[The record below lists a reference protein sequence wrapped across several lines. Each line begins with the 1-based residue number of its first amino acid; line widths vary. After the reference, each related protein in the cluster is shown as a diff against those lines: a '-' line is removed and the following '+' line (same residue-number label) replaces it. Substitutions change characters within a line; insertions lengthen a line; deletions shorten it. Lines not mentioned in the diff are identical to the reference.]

1 MAEDFNKDTQKRIA
15 AVKGEEAIQRNLSAI
30 LQDRITKTG
39 NLTTAQKELIAE
51 IKGQKDLESK
61 LTSIQEK
68 KNEIIEKYKGVNK
81 DIGIA
86 LLKQLEDAE
95 ELVKQEKQRKDL
107 ADEINGYYEDAND
120 SLYTSLGTMGDM
132 LKAGTGIAASMAL
145 FKGLTEQI
153 GAAFKNTIGFA
164 SELNKELG
172 MDGGQAMLQGFKNLS
187 PEILFSRFSVE
198 ELNQA
203 TRDFAETMGTTA
215 GLTNN
220 MRNAMAEMTKFG
232 VGGEDAAKLAQSFDS
247 ATGDSKQLT
256 TDIKNMA
263 KDAGVMAGG
272 VFKDLGAQQRRIVGL
287 TEKEIKLLA
296 KKTIELS
303 KQGLHLS
310 DMQDIANNM
319 MDIESTMKAQSK
331 ARVMLQGKLTQ
342 DQIQGMSAMQA
353 AALEFQNTGD
363 DSALLDAMEQ
373 TKMSAEQFAKLGPRG
388 QEIYAEAI
396 GVSADKLAEMIQI
409 QSATVEESGPLAD
422 AATTAM
428 EIWERVPGG
437 LKEATTGLIAYIA
450 QMAILN
456 TMQGRGTG
464 IGNLRNLNPFKKKGG
479 GGGGVPGMEST
490 QDAGGQAGQ
499 AAQGSGGGLKSLAD
513 GLREMGDAKVLAGVG
528 VVALAGPAFVIALP
542 SIPFLLFMGKVKL
555 KALEENFGGLGRG
568 LAQMSQGALG
578 ALTMMLVGP
587 ALAVGLLAI
596 PFLAFMSIPATGPI
610 IQANFTALAAGLAA
624 FGNPGTAVFVLIGIG
639 LMALLGA
646 AMIPFAYAL
655 SLLSPLVEAFGNII
669 VGVMSAVP
677 PIIQAIADGFV
688 TMLGAITPEAIAGL
702 LLLGP
707 ALMLASVGMLAFSA
721 SLLVGAFASWFGGGL
736 VDQIVELSKVGPG
749 VKDAGD
755 GLAAVADNMSIVT
768 ESMSGMGDLVSPM
781 YQLSGA
787 LYSISGGLVAVAGA
801 GLLAIPIF
809 GAIAGLAA
817 LAPTLMGLGEFFGF
831 GGGDSESSDSSGGG
845 NAELLEE
852 IKGLRSDIK
861 AQPIV
866 LNIDGK
872 AVQKITRVQSRQ
884 SVSTRGFS

>member
-1 MAEDFNKDTQKRIA
+1 MADDKNKSLKERKELLQAEYNFTQKIIA
-15 AVKGEEAIQRNLSAI
+15 AANTTTELSERATESKAQLLTQLAQESDLKSKISTIDEAIEEMLKEQVERGDEVN
-30 LQDRITKTG
+30 QHYITQLDSMKK
-39 NLTTAQKELIAE
+39 LLKDKQKEKE
-51 IKGQKDLESK
+51 IEDELKGIK
-61 LTSIQEK
+61 
-68 KNEIIEKYKGVNK
+68 
-81 DIGIA
+81 
-86 LLKQLEDAE
+86 
-95 ELVKQEKQRKDL
+95 
-107 ADEINGYYEDAND
+107 EDAND

-132 LKAGTGIAASMAL
+132 LKAGTAIGAAMAL

-153 GAAFKNTIGFA
+153 GAAFQNTIGFA

-172 MDGGQAMLQGFKNLS
+172 MDGGQAMLQGIKNLS

-422 AATTAM
+422 AAAGAM
-428 EIWERVPGG
+428 ELWERVPGG

-464 IGNLRNLNPFKKKGG
+464 IGNLKNLNPFKKKG

-568 LAQMSQGALG
+568 LAQMSQAALG

-587 ALAVGLLAI
+587 ALAIGLLAI

-639 LMALLGA
+639 LMAALGA

-831 GGGDSESSDSSGGG
+831 GGGDSESSDSSRGG

>member
-1 MAEDFNKDTQKRIA
+1 
-15 AVKGEEAIQRNLSAI
+15 
-30 LQDRITKTG
+30 
-39 NLTTAQKELIAE
+39 
-51 IKGQKDLESK
+51 
-61 LTSIQEK
+61 
-68 KNEIIEKYKGVNK
+68 
-81 DIGIA
+81 
-86 LLKQLEDAE
+86 
-95 ELVKQEKQRKDL
+95 
-107 ADEINGYYEDAND
+107 
-120 SLYTSLGTMGDM
+120 M
-132 LKAGTGIAASMAL
+132 LKAGTAIGAAMAL

-153 GAAFKNTIGFA
+153 GAAFQNTIGFA

-172 MDGGQAMLQGFKNLS
+172 LNGAESMRMGFQNLS
-187 PEILFSRFSVE
+187 PDIIFSRYSVE
-198 ELNQA
+198 QLNQA
-203 TRDFAETMGTTA
+203 TKDFAETMGTTA
-215 GLTNN
+215 GLTTG
-220 MRNAMAEMTKFG
+220 MRNSMAEMSAYG
-232 VGGEDAAKLAQSFDS
+232 VGGPEAAKLAQSFES
-247 ATGDSKQLT
+247 ASGDAGAM
-256 TDIKNMA
+256 TDEIKEMA
-263 KDAGVMAGG
+263 KDAGVMSSV
-272 VFKDLGAQQRRIVGL
+272 VFKDLASQQRLMVGM
-287 TEKEIKLLA
+287 TEKEIKLLT
-296 KKTIELS
+296 KKTIEIN
-303 KQGLHLS
+303 KQGLALS
-310 DMQDIANNM
+310 DMKDIADSM
-319 MDIESTMKAQSK
+319 MDIEGTMKAQAK

-342 DQIQGMSAMQA
+342 QQIEGMTAMNA
-353 AALEFQNTGD
+353 AALEYQRTGD
-363 DSALLDAMEQ
+363 ETALLDALKE
-373 TKMSAEQFAKLGPRG
+373 TNMSAQQFKELGPRG
-388 QEIYAEAI
+388 QEVYAQSI
-396 GVSADKLAEMIQI
+396 GMTADKLAEMIQKQEQAQKI
-409 QSATVEESGPLAD
+409 EESGAFGK
-422 AATTAM
+422 AAASALEM
-428 EIWERVPGG
+428 WERIPGG
-437 LKEATTGLIAYIA
+437 LKEATTGLISYIA

-464 IGNLRNLNPFKKKGG
+464 LGNLNPFKKKGG

-499 AAQGSGGGLKSLAD
+499 AAQGSGGGLKSLAE

-568 LAQMSQGALG
+568 LAQMPQGALG

-596 PFLAFMSIPATGPI
+596 PFLAFMSIPAIGPI

-639 LMALLGA
+639 LMAALGA
-646 AMIPFAYAL
+646 AMIPFAFAL
-655 SLLSPLVEAFGNII
+655 SLLSPLVEAFGNVI

-736 VDQIVELSKVGPG
+736 VDQIVELGKVGPG

-831 GGGDSESSDSSGGG
+831 GGGDSESSDSSSDG

>member
-39 NLTTAQKELIAE
+39 NLTTAQKELIDE
-51 IKGQKDLESK
+51 IKGQKSLESK

-132 LKAGTGIAASMAL
+132 LKAGTGIAAAMAL

-153 GAAFKNTIGFA
+153 GAAFQNTIGFA

-172 MDGGQAMLQGFKNLS
+172 MDGGQAMLQGIKNLS

-203 TRDFAETMGTTA
+203 TKDFAETMGTTA

-247 ATGDSKQLT
+247 ATGDSQQLT

-263 KDAGVMAGG
+263 KDAGVMASG

-342 DQIQGMSAMQA
+342 DQIQGMGAMQA
-353 AALEFQNTGD
+353 AALEYQRTGD
-363 DSALLDAMEQ
+363 EKALQKAIEQ
-373 TKMSAEQFAKLGPRG
+373 TKMSAEQFAELGPRG
-388 QEIYAEAI
+388 QEVYAEAI

-409 QSATVEESGPLAD
+409 QSATVTESGPLAD
-422 AATTAM
+422 AASTAM
-428 EIWERVPGG
+428 ELWERVPGG

-464 IGNLRNLNPFKKKGG
+464 LGNLNPFKKKGG

-555 KALEENFGGLGRG
+555 KALEENFGSLGRG
-568 LAQMSQGALG
+568 LAQMPQGALG

-639 LMALLGA
+639 LMAALGA
-646 AMIPFAYAL
+646 AMIPFAFAL
-655 SLLSPLVEAFGNII
+655 SLLSPLIEAFGNVI

-781 YQLSGA
+781 FQLSSA

-817 LAPTLMGLGEFFGF
+817 LAPTLMGLGEFFGM

>member
-15 AVKGEEAIQRNLSAI
+15 AIKGEEAIQRNLSAI

-107 ADEINGYYEDAND
+107 SDEINGYYEDANA

-132 LKAGTGIAASMAL
+132 LKAGTAIGAAMAL

-153 GAAFKNTIGFA
+153 GAGFKNTIGFA

-172 MDGGQAMLQGFKNLS
+172 MDGGQAMLQGIKNLS

-655 SLLSPLVEAFGNII
+655 SLLSPLVEAFGNVI

-736 VDQIVELSKVGPG
+736 VDQIVELGKVGPG

-781 YQLSGA
+781 FQLSSA

-809 GAIAGLAA
+809 GAMAGLAA
-817 LAPTLMGLGEFFGF
+817 LAPTLMGLGEFFGM
-831 GGGDSESSDSSGGG
+831 GGGDSESSDSSSGG

>member
-95 ELVKQEKQRKDL
+95 ELVKKEKQIKDL
-107 ADEINGYYEDAND
+107 SDEINGYREDAND

-153 GAAFKNTIGFA
+153 GAAFQNTIGFA

-428 EIWERVPGG
+428 ELWERVPGG

>member
-247 ATGDSKQLT
+247 ATGDSKKLT

-353 AALEFQNTGD
+353 AALEFQNTGKD
-363 DSALLDAMEQ
+363 DALRDAIEQ
-373 TKMSAEQFAKLGPRG
+373 TKISAEQFAELGPRG
-388 QEIYAEAI
+388 QEVYAEAI

-409 QSATVEESGPLAD
+409 QSATVEESGPMAD

-437 LKEATTGLIAYIA
+437 LKEATTGLIAYIG

-464 IGNLRNLNPFKKKGG
+464 IGNLKNLNPFKKKG

-736 VDQIVELSKVGPG
+736 VDQIVELGKVGPG

-755 GLAAVADNMSIVT
+755 GLASVADNMSIVT

-781 YQLSGA
+781 FQLSSA

-809 GAIAGLAA
+809 GAMAGLAA
-817 LAPTLMGLGEFFGF
+817 LAPTLMGLGEFFGM
-831 GGGDSESSDSSGGG
+831 GGGDSESSDSSSGG

>member
-107 ADEINGYYEDAND
+107 ADEINGYYEDANA

-132 LKAGTGIAASMAL
+132 LKAGTAIGAAMAL

-153 GAAFKNTIGFA
+153 GAGFKNTIGFA

-172 MDGGQAMLQGFKNLS
+172 MDGGQAMLQGIKNLS

-263 KDAGVMAGG
+263 KDAGVMASG

-353 AALEFQNTGD
+353 AALEFQNTGKD
-363 DSALLDAMEQ
+363 DALLDAMEQ

-736 VDQIVELSKVGPG
+736 VDQIVELGKVGPG

-781 YQLSGA
+781 FQLSSA

>member
-107 ADEINGYYEDAND
+107 ADEINGYYEDANA

-422 AATTAM
+422 AAAGAM
-428 EIWERVPGG
+428 ELWERVPGG

-639 LMALLGA
+639 LMAALGA

>member
-1 MAEDFNKDTQKRIA
+1 MADDKNKSLKERKELLQAEYNFTQKIIA
-15 AVKGEEAIQRNLSAI
+15 AANTTKELSERATESKAQLLTQLAQESDLKSKISTIDEAIEEMLKEQVERGDEVN
-30 LQDRITKTG
+30 QHYITQLDSMKK
-39 NLTTAQKELIAE
+39 LLEDKQKEKE
-51 IKGQKDLESK
+51 IEDELKGIK
-61 LTSIQEK
+61 
-68 KNEIIEKYKGVNK
+68 
-81 DIGIA
+81 
-86 LLKQLEDAE
+86 
-95 ELVKQEKQRKDL
+95 
-107 ADEINGYYEDAND
+107 EDAND
-120 SLYTSLGTMGDM
+120 SLYASLGTMGDM
-132 LKAGTGIAASMAL
+132 LKAGTAIGAAMAL

-153 GAAFKNTIGFA
+153 GAAFENTIGFA

-172 MDGGQAMLQGFKNLS
+172 MDGGEAMRLGFENLS
-187 PEILFSRFSVE
+187 PSIIFSRFSVE

-203 TRDFAETMGTTA
+203 TKDFAETMGTTA

-220 MRNAMAEMTKFG
+220 IRNSMAEMTKFG
-232 VGGEDAAKLAQSFDS
+232 VGGDDAAKLAQSFDS

-256 TDIKNMA
+256 TEIKNMA
-263 KDAGVMAGG
+263 KDAGVLASTT
-272 VFKDLGAQQRRIVGL
+272 FKDLASQQRLIVGM

-296 KKTIELS
+296 KKTIEIN
-303 KQGLHLS
+303 KQGLALG
-310 DMQDIANNM
+310 DMKDIADSM
-319 MDIESTMKAQSK
+319 MDIEGSMQAQAK

-342 DQIQGMSAMQA
+342 EQIQGMTAMNA
-353 AALEFQNTGD
+353 AALEYQRTGD
-363 DSALLDAMEQ
+363 ETALLDALKQ
-373 TKMSAEQFAKLGPRG
+373 TNMSAQQFKELGPRG
-388 QEIYAEAI
+388 QEVYAQSI
-396 GVSADKLAEMIQI
+396 GMSADRLAEMIQKQEQAQKI
-409 QSATVEESGPLAD
+409 EESGAFGK
-422 AATTAM
+422 AAAGALEM
-428 EIWERVPGG
+428 WERIPGG

-464 IGNLRNLNPFKKKGG
+464 LGNLNPFKKKGG

-555 KALEENFGGLGRG
+555 KALEENFGSLGRG
-568 LAQMSQGALG
+568 LAQMPQGALG

-639 LMALLGA
+639 LMAALGA
-646 AMIPFAYAL
+646 AMIPFAFAL
-655 SLLSPLVEAFGNII
+655 SLLSPLIEAFGNVI

-781 YQLSGA
+781 FQLSSA

>member
-39 NLTTAQKELIAE
+39 NLTTAQKELIDE
-51 IKGQKDLESK
+51 IKGQKSLESK

-132 LKAGTGIAASMAL
+132 LKAGTGIAAAMAL

-153 GAAFKNTIGFA
+153 GAAFQNTIGFA

-172 MDGGQAMLQGFKNLS
+172 MDGGQAMLQGIKNLS

-247 ATGDSKQLT
+247 ATGDSQQLT

-263 KDAGVMAGG
+263 KDAGVMASG

-342 DQIQGMSAMQA
+342 DQIQGMGAMQA
-353 AALEFQNTGD
+353 AALEYQRTGD
-363 DSALLDAMEQ
+363 EKALQKAIEQ
-373 TKMSAEQFAKLGPRG
+373 TKMSAEQFAELGPRG
-388 QEIYAEAI
+388 QEVYAEAI

-409 QSATVEESGPLAD
+409 QSATVTESGPLAD
-422 AATTAM
+422 AASTAM
-428 EIWERVPGG
+428 ELWERVPGG

-464 IGNLRNLNPFKKKGG
+464 LGNLNPFKKKGG

-555 KALEENFGGLGRG
+555 KALEENFGSLGRG
-568 LAQMSQGALG
+568 LAQMPQGALG

-639 LMALLGA
+639 LMAALGA
-646 AMIPFAYAL
+646 AMIPFAFAL
-655 SLLSPLVEAFGNII
+655 SLLSPLIEAFGNVI

-781 YQLSGA
+781 FQLSSA

-817 LAPTLMGLGEFFGF
+817 LAPTLMGLGEFFGM